1 MRLHSAVRGAPGRLV
16 RAGGPGAGRAEG
28 ALPRLAAIRAPA
40 AFVAVPVRHR
50 HGAAGLKRRLAWA
63 GGAMAACLL
72 LGSCAAPVPSYDAY
86 RHAAL
91 STATAM
97 ISSLATA
104 KLAAQ
109 NDLVAKSLFSFTD
122 DNVTNAENDANSV
135 SSTFGSRQ
143 PPGPG
148 SMPLSQKMS
157 QALSQA
163 TSALSSLR
171 IAVRTGSR
179 PQILQALTAV
189 NKALRVFRGLQT
201 GLQ

>member
-1 MRLHSAVRGAPGRLV
+1 M
-16 RAGGPGAGRAEG
+16 
-28 ALPRLAAIRAPA
+28 
-40 AFVAVPVRHR
+40 F
-50 HGAAGLKRRLAWA
+50 
-63 GGAMAACLL
+63 ACLL

-91 STATAM
+91 ETATAM
-97 ISSLATA
+97 LSSLAA
-104 KLAAQ
+104 AELAAQ
-109 NDLVAKSLFSFTD
+109 NDLNSKNLFSFAD

-143 PPGPG
+143 PPGPS
-148 SMPLSQKMS
+148 SMALSQKMS

-179 PQILQALTAV
+179 PQILKALTAV
-189 NKALRVFRGLQT
+189 SKALRLFRRLQ
-201 GLQ
+201 GSLQ

>member
-1 MRLHSAVRGAPGRLV
+1 VTW
-16 RAGGPGAGRAEG
+16 
-28 ALPRLAAIRAPA
+28 RLAQ
-40 AFVAVPVRHR
+40 
-50 HGAAGLKRRLAWA
+50 AGCALA
-63 GGAMAACLL
+63 AACLL
-72 LGSCAAPVPSYDAY
+72 LASCAAPVPSYDAY

-91 STATAM
+91 QTASAM
-97 ISSLATA
+97 LSSLAA
-104 KLAAQ
+104 GQLAAQ
-109 NDLVAKSLFSFTD
+109 DDLAGKSLFSFAD
-122 DNVTNAENDANSV
+122 DSVTNAENDADSV

-143 PPGPG
+143 PPGPS

-189 NKALRVFRGLQT
+189 RKALRVFRGLQ
-201 GLQ
+201 GSLQ

>member
-1 MRLHSAVRGAPGRLV
+1 M
-16 RAGGPGAGRAEG
+16 
-28 ALPRLAAIRAPA
+28 
-40 AFVAVPVRHR
+40 F
-50 HGAAGLKRRLAWA
+50 
-63 GGAMAACLL
+63 ACLL

-91 STATAM
+91 ETATAM
-97 ISSLATA
+97 LSSLAA
-104 KLAAQ
+104 AELAAQ
-109 NDLVAKSLFSFTD
+109 NDLGGKNLFSFAD

-143 PPGPG
+143 PPGPS
-148 SMPLSQKMS
+148 SMALSQKMS

-179 PQILQALTAV
+179 PQVLKALTAV
-189 NKALRVFRGLQT
+189 SKALRLFRRLQ
-201 GLQ
+201 GSLQ

>member
-1 MRLHSAVRGAPGRLV
+1 V
-16 RAGGPGAGRAEG
+16 GRA
-28 ALPRLAAIRAPA
+28 LPWLAAIGATA
-40 AFVAVPVRHR
+40 AHVALPVLHP
-50 HGAAGLKRRLAWA
+50 HGVAGLKRRLAWA

-91 STATAM
+91 ETATAM
-97 ISSLATA
+97 LSSLAAA

-109 NDLVAKSLFSFTD
+109 DDLDAKNLFSFTD

-143 PPGPG
+143 PPGPR
-148 SMPLSQKMS
+148 SMALSQKMS

-179 PQILQALTAV
+179 PKILQALTAV
-189 NKALRVFRGLQT
+189 NKALRAFRGLQG